1 MRGFTLTRTEA
12 VEAARQ
18 NVVAKISEMQ
28 IPITASTTGSFNIEH
43 AYGDAD
49 DAIRYVGELEA
60 AGVDEIMMMTQM
72 GTVPQWAALET
83 IRQFGEHVIPHFR
96 EPKDD

>member
-1 MRGFTLTRTEA
+1 M
-12 VEAARQ
+12 
-18 NVVAKISEMQ
+18 AKISEMQ
-28 IPITASTTGSFNIEH
+28 IPVTASTTGTFNIEH
-43 AYGDAD
+43 AYGNAE

-83 IRQFGEHVIPHFR
+83 IRQFGEHVIPHFQAS
-96 EPKDD
+96 KSD